1 MISLRALN
9 GTGAGGHDD
18 FLDGSAMSRLRAFY
32 GTCRGGEDSFDGLLM
47 IRLGG
52 LYGNR

>member
-1 MISLRALN
+1 MN
-9 GTGAGGHDD
+9 GTGVGRDVGC
-18 FLDGSAMSRLRAFY
+18 LDGSAMSSLRAFY